1 VVRDWAIAGR
11 GLAFKSWL
19 DVAQDVSEGR
29 LEVALPAWSHAP
41 TPLQLVALARR
52 HRPARL
58 TACADFLA
66 ARFAEFSVRY
76 PFPSAKVATKSS
88 KPVKA
93 AKAKSAVTVNT

>member
-1 VVRDWAIAGR
+1 
-11 GLAFKSWL
+11 L
-19 DVAQDVSEGR
+19 DVAQDVSAGR

-66 ARFAEFSVRY
+66 ARFAEFSARY
-76 PFPSAKVATKSS
+76 PFSSATAATTSP
-88 KPVKA
+88 KPVKSTKST
-93 AKAKSAVTVNT
+93 KAKSAVAANT